1 MTLRQTEGFDHYA
14 GLADI
19 VYSRWT
25 DVSASSGL
33 VAGRFAGKA
42 LSVALTTGTCT
53 RAFPASYS
61 GGYVGVAIQQ
71 ASSGGAATGLIVLGD
86 SVAGAQISAFFD
98 NLGNLK
104 LYSGAKG
111 TLLGSATVPIPTNG
125 WYYLELGY
133 TISTTAGYFEARV
146 GGTSL
151 IKVTG
156 VDTQPQSVST
166 VDQIAFSLIS
176 GNAYDIDDMYVL
188 DTAGTTNNSFLGDVR
203 VEPLF
208 PTGAGAHTTFS
219 PYPAANANY
228 VNVSETAMDGDATYN
243 FSQAVGALDSFVAG
257 QLSNPALTIFG
268 VGLVTAARRDASGS
282 RALANYLQSGSATA
296 LGASVQLGATYAY
309 QQDIFETDPATSAA
323 WTQTGID
330 NMQIG
335 YEVTA

>member
-1 MTLRQTEGFDHYA
+1 MTLRQTEGFDHYD

-25 DVSASSGL
+25 DVAASNGL
-33 VAGRFAGKA
+33 VAGRFGGKA
-42 LSVALTTGTCT
+42 LAVANTTGTCA
-53 RAFPASYS
+53 RSFPASYS

-86 SVAGAQISAFFD
+86 AVAGAQISAYFD
-98 NLGNLK
+98 DLGNLK
-104 LYSGAKG
+104 LYAGKQATLFGA
-111 TLLGSATVPIPTNG
+111 ATIPIPING

-133 TISTTAGYFEARV
+133 TISPTAGYFEARV

-156 VDTQPQSVST
+156 VNTQPTSVST

-176 GNAYDIDDMYVL
+176 GNAYDIDDIYVL
-188 DTAGTTNNSFLGDVR
+188 DTAGTTNNGFLGDVR

-208 PTGAGAHTTFS
+208 PDGAGAHTTFS
-219 PYPAANANY
+219 PFPAGNANW
-228 VNVSETAMDGDATYN
+228 VNVSETAMNGDATYN
-243 FSQAVGALDSFVAG
+243 FSQAVGAIDSFVVG

-268 VGLVTAARRDASGS
+268 VALVTAARRDASGS
-282 RALANYLQSGSATA
+282 RALANFLRSGSIEVT
-296 LGASVQLGATYAY
+296 GASVQLGASYAY
-309 QQDIFETDPATSAA
+309 QQDIFESDPATSAV
-323 WTQTGID
+323 WTQTGVD